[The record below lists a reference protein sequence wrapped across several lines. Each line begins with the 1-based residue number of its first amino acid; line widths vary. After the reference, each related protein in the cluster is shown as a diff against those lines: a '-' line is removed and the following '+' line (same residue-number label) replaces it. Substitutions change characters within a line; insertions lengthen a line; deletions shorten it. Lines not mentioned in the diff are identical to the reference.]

1 MRTIVLRRSCLSI
14 LIPRRNEATLW
25 KRWEPHLLH
34 VNSINLNVLVGMKPL
49 SERDENHTN
58 VTACGVKL
66 IIVGMKP
73 LSERDENSDSP
84 PSFSALKL
92 ISRNEAT
99 LWKRWELLRRGMC
112 TRQFLLNVGMK
123 PLSERDENLG
133 YNWEYKKGRVTCRN
147 EATLWKR
154 WELIDE
160 IRQFLRNA

>member
-1 MRTIVLRRSCLSI
+1 
-14 LIPRRNEATLW
+14 
-25 KRWEPHLLH
+25 
-34 VNSINLNVLVGMKPL
+34 MKPL

-99 LWKRWELLRRGMC
+99 L
-112 TRQFLLNVGMK
+112 
-123 PLSERDENLG
+123 
-133 YNWEYKKGRVTCRN
+133 
-147 EATLWKR
+147 
-154 WELIDE
+154 
-160 IRQFLRNA
+160 